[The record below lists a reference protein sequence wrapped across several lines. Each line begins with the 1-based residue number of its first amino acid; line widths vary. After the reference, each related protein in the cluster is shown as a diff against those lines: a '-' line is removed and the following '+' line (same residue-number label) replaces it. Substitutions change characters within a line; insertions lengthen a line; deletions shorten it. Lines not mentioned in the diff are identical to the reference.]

1 MNILNVITRKNLIK
15 KSKVGIV
22 LILYFDLNLTIKRI
36 KSNNKSNATF
46 LLKSVIYSAIVLFS
60 ESVVKIQ
67 CKLF

>member
-1 MNILNVITRKNLIK
+1 LNILNVITRKNLIK